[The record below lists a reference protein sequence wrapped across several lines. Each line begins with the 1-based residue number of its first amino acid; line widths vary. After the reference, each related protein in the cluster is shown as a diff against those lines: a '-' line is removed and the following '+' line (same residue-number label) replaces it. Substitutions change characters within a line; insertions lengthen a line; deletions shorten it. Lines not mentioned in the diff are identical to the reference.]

1 MNLLIWGAGA
11 IGGTI
16 GAFLARAG
24 HQVALV
30 DRVREHV
37 DAIRTR
43 GLSITGPID
52 EFTVQAPAYTLD
64 NIAGRYQT
72 ILLCVK
78 GHHTQA
84 ATRALLPYLGTE
96 GCVVS
101 VQNGLNELVIGE
113 IVGEN
118 RTVGA
123 FINFGSDYM
132 EPGVIHFGGR
142 GAVVLGEVDGKIT
155 ERIQQLHHTLQD
167 FDENAVLTSHIWGYL
182 WGKLAYAAMLF
193 ATALTNESMA
203 DAFAA
208 PAYRQVYTVLAQEV
222 LRVAA
227 AKGIS
232 PKPFN
237 GFDPRAFIPGADIAL
252 AISSLDD
259 LVAFNRRSA
268 KTHSG
273 IWRDLAV
280 RKRRTEVDSQLGPVV
295 SNGAQLDIP
304 TPLNAR
310 LIELIHEIEDGKRP
324 QITTNLDLLKE
335 MIV

>member
-16 GAFLARAG
+16 GAYLTRAG
-24 HQVALV
+24 HQVTLV

-43 GLSITGPID
+43 GLAITGPID

-64 NIAGRYQT
+64 NIAGQYQT

-78 GHHTQA
+78 GHHTQE
-84 ATRALLPYLGTE
+84 ATRALLPYLGTD

-101 VQNGLNELVIGE
+101 VQNGLNELAIGE

-155 ERIQQLHHTLQD
+155 ERIRQLHHTFQD
-167 FDENAVLTSHIWGYL
+167 FDENAVVTSNIWGYL

-193 ATALTNESMA
+193 ATALTNDTMA

-208 PAYRQVYTVLAQEV
+208 PTYRPVYIALAQEV
-222 LRVAA
+222 LSVAT

-237 GFDPRAFIPGADIAL
+237 GFDSRAFMPGADIAL
-252 AISSLDD
+252 AIRSLDD

-280 RKRRTEVDSQLGPVV
+280 RKRRTEVDNQLGPVV
-295 SNGAQLDIP
+295 SYGAQLDIA

-310 LIELIHEIEDGKRP
+310 LIELIHEIEDGKRS
-324 QITTNLDLLKE
+324 QTATNLDLLKE
-335 MIV
+335 MIA

>member
-16 GAFLARAG
+16 GAYLVRAG
-24 HQVALV
+24 HQVTLV
-30 DRVREHV
+30 DRVLEHV

-64 NIAGRYQT
+64 NIAGQYQT

-78 GHHTQA
+78 GHHTEE
-84 ATRALLPYLGTE
+84 ATRALLPYLSTD

-101 VQNGLNELVIGE
+101 VQNGLNELVIGK

-155 ERIQQLHHTLQD
+155 ERIQQLHHTFQD
-167 FDENAVLTSHIWGYL
+167 FDENAVVTSNIWGYL

-208 PAYRQVYTVLAQEV
+208 PAYRHVYIALAQEV
-222 LRVAA
+222 LSVAT

-237 GFDPRAFIPGADIAL
+237 GFDPRAFMPGADFAL
-252 AISSLDD
+252 AMRSLDD

-280 RKRRTEVDSQLGPVV
+280 RKRRTEVDNQLGPVV
-295 SNGAQLDIP
+295 SYGAQLDIP
-304 TPLNAR
+304 TPLNVR
-310 LIELIHEIEDGKRP
+310 LIELIHEIEDGKRS

-335 MIV
+335 MIA